1 SDAYNTR
8 IISGTE
14 GNPGMAAVDNELA
27 LFTKFGTTYGTDL
40 GYTMPLAANTLYKF
54 TFKYGAF
61 GENKEIVT
69 NLALASEDGET
80 TVSISPASFTRANN
94 SGLANS
100 DPEAWFDYVGYFKI
114 EDAGNYVLTLTKNDN
129 GQQRQ
134 IVMGNISILSCE
146 AIEIDENADYDNALA
161 VSGVDVTL
169 KRTITASGDKKS
181 YNTLVLPFD
190 LTAAQIK
197 AAFGDDAQVYAYNG
211 NEGTSV
217 KFVKADEIQ
226 ANVPVLLTTSTAS
239 ISSVPYTFSNV
250 EIEAATKAIA
260 EGADIDFVGSYAA
273 ATSIDGKYFFSGNLI
288 YKGTSDSK
296 TMKGTRAYLEEKSGA
311 GINALSLDIDGE
323 NITAIQDID
332 GTITPKAIY
341 NLQGQKVTTPVK
353 GGIYIIDGKKT
364 LVK

>member
-1 SDAYNTR
+1 YNTR

-114 EDAGNYVLTLTKNDN
+114 EEAGNYVLTLTKNDN

-134 IVMGNISILSCE
+134 IVMANISILSHELETAELTLASSGYTSWVTTFDVDFNGLDVE
-146 AIEIDENADYDNALA
+146 AYIVEPDDIDLDNMKIDMTQIYNAAKGTP
-161 VSGVDVTL
+161 VIFKG
-169 KRTITASGDKKS
+169 TASAPFTLTETVESVTDWTATNKLKS
-181 YNTLVLPFD
+181 GTDCGLK
-190 LTAAQIK
+190 I
-197 AAFGDDAQVYAYNG
+197 DDSNYGYVWMFSKGTFKRCQNG
-211 NEGTSV
+211 INL
-217 KFVKADEIQ
+217 
-226 ANVPVLLTTSTAS
+226 N
-239 ISSVPYTFSNV
+239 
-250 EIEAATKAIA
+250 ATKAYLVLDAPIRPD
-260 EGADIDFVGSYAA
+260 GDINFRADFG
-273 ATSIDGKYFFSGNLI
+273 
-288 YKGTSDSK
+288 
-296 TMKGTRAYLEEKSGA
+296 
-311 GINALSLDIDGE
+311 DGE
-323 NITAIQDID
+323 ANAINGIVDAD
-332 GTITPKAIY
+332 SAPKAIY
-341 NLQGQKVTTPVK
+341 NLQGQKVNAPVK
-353 GGIYIIDGKKT
+353 GGIYIINGKKT